1 MNAFDMQ
8 TKRRQAPLQDLIL
21 QQKINLAAPTET
33 KEDFDQAYA
42 ELYPDGGP
50 DKLSQQAK
58 DIILNRSKEIARSR
72 LPVYDPND
80 PSTWQ
85 NYAQENL
92 TSDYQGDVNKLEA
105 QMDLARLK
113 EEAKLI
119 AQEKRFKEARDALRA
134 KQGFTAEQ
142 NAKAIKSREGIAAA
156 GRAES
161 KRKQDKAL
169 AEKHLKTVQKL
180 KSAYGSL
187 TRTPD
192 VKRRAIEARDALYV
206 SGDATQIA
214 EFNKAYGTEL
224 GLPQKVTPGK
234 AKMDGLKGSGAAPAK
249 ANPTAK
255 TFNPSAKYN
264 NGDKVMLPDGRI
276 MIHRNG
282 RWFNK

>member
-1 MNAFDMQ
+1 
-8 TKRRQAPLQDLIL
+8 
-21 QQKINLAAPTET
+21 
-33 KEDFDQAYA
+33 
-42 ELYPDGGP
+42 
-50 DKLSQQAK
+50 
-58 DIILNRSKEIARSR
+58 
-72 LPVYDPND
+72 
-80 PSTWQ
+80 
-85 NYAQENL
+85 
-92 TSDYQGDVNKLEA
+92 VNKLEA

-206 SGDATQIA
+206 SGDDKQIA
-214 EFNKAYGTEL
+214 EFDKAYGTEL
-224 GLPQKVTPGK
+224 GLSPKGQ
-234 AKMDGLKGSGAAPAK
+234 AKSDMSKTGYGSSLPPRREKPTQNPK